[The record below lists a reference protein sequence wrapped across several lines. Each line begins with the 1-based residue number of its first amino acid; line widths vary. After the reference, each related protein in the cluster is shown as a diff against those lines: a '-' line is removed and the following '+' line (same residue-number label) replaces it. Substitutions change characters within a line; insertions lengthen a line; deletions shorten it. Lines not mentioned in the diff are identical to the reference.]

1 MRIYMYAVA
10 LAGLFTLR
18 FLPTYS
24 TYASVPVDA
33 FYLFMLRFL
42 STYSTKASIASLELH
57 RSPST
62 YSTALSLSLSLSI
75 YSIYLYL

>member
-24 TYASVPVDA
+24 TNASVPVDA
-33 FYLFMLRFL
+33 FYLFTLRFL
-42 STYSTKASIASLELH
+42 STYSTRASRASIASLELQV
-57 RSPST
+57 PF
-62 YSTALSLSLSLSI
+62 YVF
-75 YSIYLYL
+75 YLRF